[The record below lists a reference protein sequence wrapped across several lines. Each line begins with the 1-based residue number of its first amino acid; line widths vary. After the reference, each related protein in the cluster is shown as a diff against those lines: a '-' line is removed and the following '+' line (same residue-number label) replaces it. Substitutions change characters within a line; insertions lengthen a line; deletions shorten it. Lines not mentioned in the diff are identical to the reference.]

1 MPVNPNRQYVLADAD
16 DPNAYDEEGI
26 LKDGYR
32 IRVRMEMMDHA
43 QRRFATPAPA
53 APAPMVITTGL
64 PLRGPGSLASQFYT
78 DGTRKPRRK
87 PRDEYGDPDFDKF
100 EEDGAR
106 RRGRVQ
112 TRDPQGREAGAFEE
126 EDRASADHRP
136 GFRQVTAADRA
147 SSLSD
152 LADH

>member
-1 MPVNPNRQYVLADAD
+1 
-16 DPNAYDEEGI
+16 
-26 LKDGYR
+26 
-32 IRVRMEMMDHA
+32 
-43 QRRFATPAPA
+43 
-53 APAPMVITTGL
+53 
-64 PLRGPGSLASQFYT
+64 
-78 DGTRKPRRK
+78 
-87 PRDEYGDPDFDKF
+87 
-100 EEDGAR
+100 
-106 RRGRVQ
+106 VQ